1 MIESASDSRIASFH
15 SAIAHLQNSD
25 PRNNAKGK
33 PLKEWAL
40 GNFGESLR
48 VSIVN
53 EAKQAGNRAKEQLSQ
68 RSAQHAIFIATDEDA
83 LAPLIA
89 HCKRLVYPG
98 LRTILFAKTTDETG
112 KIDARLIL
120 HDGAGASKLENFYK
134 HLFPN
139 VALEDLRKFLG
150 DNASVHSAAS
160 ESTDAAL
167 IVNSELSDEDS
178 VVKLVRALVDD
189 GYAGVIFS
197 GPPGTSKSWYAREMA
212 LKLVDGRIDK
222 VFFAQ
227 FHPAYQYEDFI
238 ESFTPNQ
245 SGGFDLTDRTFL
257 IACNR
262 AIADPD
268 FDVVL
273 VIDELSRTDV
283 VRVFGE
289 ALTYIESGKRELDF
303 SLPSGRIVYVPRNL
317 IILATMNPW
326 DRGADELDLA
336 LERRLAKISFPPD
349 VNLLKAHLESTSLGP
364 DQRARL
370 EQFFLSVARH
380 PNRLC
385 QLGHAYFLRAK
396 DEDSLKRLWDNQL
409 YHHFSKV
416 LRNDEEQFKSIESS
430 WNRIFQG

>member
-1 MIESASDSRIASFH
+1 MKTISESEIASFH
-15 SAIAHLQNSD
+15 SAIAHLQNAD

-40 GNFGESLR
+40 RNFGESLR

-68 RSAQHAIFIATDEDA
+68 RTAQHAVFIVTDEDA

-98 LRTILFAKTTDETG
+98 LRTILFAIATDKVGEVE
-112 KIDARLIL
+112 ARLIL
-120 HDGAGASKLENFYK
+120 QDTAFPTRLGEFYEE
-134 HLFPN
+134 LFSN
-139 VALEDLRKFLG
+139 VRSEDLRQYLG
-150 DNASVHSAAS
+150 DSPSSPSVNDGPADLS
-160 ESTDAAL
+160 L
-167 IVNSELSDEDS
+167 IVKSELSEDNN
-178 VVKLVRALVDD
+178 VVQLVRALLDD

-197 GPPGTSKSWYAREMA
+197 GPPGTSKSWYARETA
-212 LKLVDGRIDK
+212 LTLVDGRIDK
-222 VFFAQ
+222 IFFTQ

-238 ESFTPNQ
+238 ESFTPNKA
-245 SGGFDLTDRTFL
+245 GGFEVTDKTLL

-262 AIADPD
+262 AIEDPD
-268 FDVVL
+268 SDVVL

-289 ALTYIESGKRELDF
+289 ALTYIETGKRGMDF
-303 SLPSGRIVYVPRNL
+303 SLPSGRTAYIPKNL

-336 LERRLAKISFPPD
+336 LERRLATVPFPPD
-349 VNLLKAHLESTSLGP
+349 ASILKTHLDSTSLSP
-364 DQRARL
+364 DQKARL
-370 EQFFLSVARH
+370 EQFFLLVAKH

-385 QLGHAYFLRAK
+385 QLGHAYFLRVK
-396 DEDSLKRLWDNQL
+396 DEGSLKRLWDNQL
-409 YHHFSKV
+409 LHHFSRV
-416 LRNDEEQFKSIESS
+416 LRNDEEQLKSVEAS
-430 WNRIFQG
+430 WSRIFEN